1 MWAFPV
7 SSGWG
12 SEVSSRVCEGL
23 TVFFRNES
31 VCSQEMFSLQHDW
44 LWGENLLIA
53 QCLVM
58 SFIWSALLSLLCVLL
73 PSHCYSTLTRG
84 VKCARVRSFISSC
97 IPWEPNPWPWRC
109 KHMNLKEI
117 LMNVRM
123 CQYLVSAASWTEPDG
138 HRDLRWSSV
147 TWSVSHR
154 NTAQLKWFLTIL
166 FCIFQNLCM

>member
-58 SFIWSALLSLLCVLL
+58 SFIWSTLLSLLCVLL
-73 PSHCYSTLTRG
+73 PYHCYSTLTRG

-97 IPWEPNPWPWRC
+97 IPGNR
-109 KHMNLKEI
+109 
-117 LMNVRM
+117 
-123 CQYLVSAASWTEPDG
+123 T
-138 HRDLRWSSV
+138 RDLGVAS
-147 TWSVSHR
+147 TWIWKKYWWMWGCVSIWCR
-154 NTAQLKWFLTIL
+154 QLCEL
-166 FCIFQNLCM
+166 NLMVIVIWDDLQSRDQCHIEIQHS

>member
-58 SFIWSALLSLLCVLL
+58 SFNCKLFSRYCVCCYHPSVTQHLHEEWSV
-73 PSHCYSTLTRG
+73 
-84 VKCARVRSFISSC
+84 
-97 IPWEPNPWPWRC
+97 
-109 KHMNLKEI
+109 
-117 LMNVRM
+117 
-123 CQYLVSAASWTEPDG
+123 LVSGALSVHAFPGNRT
-138 HRDLRWSSV
+138 RDLGVAS
-147 TWSVSHR
+147 TWIWKKYWWMWGCVSIWCR
-154 NTAQLKWFLTIL
+154 QLCEL
-166 FCIFQNLCM
+166 NLMVIVIWDDLQSRDRCHIEIQHS